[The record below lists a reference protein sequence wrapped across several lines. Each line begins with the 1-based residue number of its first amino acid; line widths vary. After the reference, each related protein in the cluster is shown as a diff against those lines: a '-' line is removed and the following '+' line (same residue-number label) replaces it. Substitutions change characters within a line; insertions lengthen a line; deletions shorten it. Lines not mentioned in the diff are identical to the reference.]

1 MFGFE
6 RISRTAYLYQMIYFI
21 SGAELVF
28 VFFIILLVFGAD
40 KVPDIARTLGKG
52 MRQVRN
58 ATQDIKDEIQKS
70 AEKQGL
76 RHQTNRARHQRSQ
89 RRGRRYRWVSQT
101 KQLALSGNRQAVSDS
116 GEQRSPLSHL
126 Y

>member
-1 MFGFE
+1 
-6 RISRTAYLYQMIYFI
+6 MIYFI

-28 VFFIILLVFGAD
+28 VFFVILLVFGAD

-58 ATQDIKDEIQKS
+58 ATQDIKSEIEKS

-76 RHQTNRARHQRSQ
+76 D
-89 RRGRRYRWVSQT
+89 T
-101 KQLALSGNRQAVSDS
+101 KQI
-116 GEQRSPLSHL
+116 EQDLNEVKDEVEDITGSVKRKN
-126 Y
+126 

>member
-1 MFGFE
+1 MNHHN
-6 RISRTAYLYQMIYFI
+6 YLSLSHDLLYI

-28 VFFIILLVFGAD
+28 VFFVILLVFGAD

-58 ATQDIKDEIQKS
+58 ATQDIKSEIEKS

-76 RHQTNRARHQRSQ
+76 D
-89 RRGRRYRWVSQT
+89 T
-101 KQLALSGNRQAVSDS
+101 KQIKQDLKEVKDEVEDIAGSVKRNN
-116 GEQRSPLSHL
+116 
-126 Y
+126 

>member
-1 MFGFE
+1 
-6 RISRTAYLYQMIYFI
+6 MIYFI

-58 ATQDIKDEIQKS
+58 ATQDIKGEIQKS

-76 RHQTNRARHQRSQ
+76 D
-89 RRGRRYRWVSQT
+89 T
-101 KQLALSGNRQAVSDS
+101 KKIEKDIKEVKDEVEDIAGSVKRNS
-116 GEQRSPLSHL
+116 
-126 Y
+126 